1 MTWPGVIQLA
11 RGGDNLPHKCTSTK
25 LAFCTTPLV
34 NSCPLRM
41 YACPLTKCG
50 YLFVFS
56 SLGWVWCDEQSFLSL
71 SFMSLYTSWEKCSP
85 TRSSFARW
93 VGLLSM
99 CCFMQANPP
108 PPQTNRQDHRIIV
121 RCVFVLNSCICESS
135 LAENSQKAHRSA
147 SIQRCLTAAWMEK
160 HQGPWLQLDPLSRV
174 PGWWIWSLPFL
185 Y

>member
-108 PPQTNRQDHRIIV
+108 PPKQTDRIIESKWDAFFSLIY
-121 RCVFVLNSCICESS
+121 VFVNYHWLKIP
-135 LAENSQKAHRSA
+135 K
-147 SIQRCLTAAWMEK
+147 K
-160 HQGPWLQLDPLSRV
+160 HTDRH
-174 PGWWIWSLPFL
+174 PFRDV
-185 Y
+185 